1 MKKLAL
7 FILSLIFVL
16 TSFGISFGQNV
27 HVRGYTKKNGTYV
40 QPHYRSRPDGNVF
53 NNWSTQ
59 GNTNP
64 YTGKRGTVNPYKS
77 SRGFGSAPGGFSQ
90 PQSYG
95 RSNNRWNGQSSGGMG
110 DSFSGD
116 NFQFRPRSKR
126 GDLLFGR

>member
-27 HVRGYTKKNGTYV
+27 HVKGYTKKDGTYV

-53 NNWSTQ
+53 NNWSTK

-64 YTGKRGTVNPYKS
+64 YTGKRGTVDPYKS
-77 SRGFGSAPGGFSQ
+77 SRGFGSSPGGFSQ
-90 PQSYG
+90 PQSFG
-95 RSNNRWNGQSSGGMG
+95 RNSNRWNGQ
-110 DSFSGD
+110 
-116 NFQFRPRSKR
+116 
-126 GDLLFGR
+126 